1 MQFNEA
7 QIQAI
12 QHNTGPCMV
21 IAGPGSGKTT
31 VLTHRVRYLIE
42 RYGVNPSDILVI
54 TFTKA
59 AAEQMKLKFKGLSEG
74 RNSAVTFGTFH
85 AVFFTILKA
94 AYNYSAHC
102 IIKPQIQ
109 HEFVKDQM
117 CRLELEYDDEN
128 EAVAGVLSEISCVK
142 GEDVNIDE
150 YESRCIPPQS
160 FRIMYRAYDDM
171 LVRKHLIDFDDMI
184 VQCRELLMQR
194 EDYRRAWQNKYKY
207 ILIDEFQDIN
217 KAQFDVVRILADEY
231 RNLFVVGDD
240 DQSIYGFRGSAPQIM
255 LDFNK
260 YYSDAVRIDMCINYR
275 STGNIVF
282 ASRAVAEENE
292 HRYYKDITTYNSQGD
307 TVSVYEFNSLNDEK
321 AFLVSEIRRLI
332 DTGIA
337 ADDIAVLSRTNVIG
351 NMYMSRLESDGI
363 PCCDYSAVQDVY
375 EHWISKDIL
384 TYIRIALGSR
394 ERMDFLRII
403 NKPLR
408 YITRSYITQPADINA
423 LKRSCERNEQMSEQ
437 VEKLASDINMI
448 RNMSPFAAV
457 NYIRKGI
464 GYDEYIRNYI
474 YEYKADKEEL
484 YNVLDELAHRASRYM
499 SLSQWLDGITE
510 YLKQCDTQ
518 RRNNTVEGVH
528 MLTMHGSK
536 GLEYKIV
543 MVMDVCEGIIPY
555 NKAVLDEQIEEE
567 RRLFLC
573 CNDKGKRKVVSS
585 VPQAEVQQRYNP
597 FTLYRRASY
606 CSLSSS
612 SYRSSYSIASNSS
625 SNASDTSSYSSSDSI
640 FSSTGSLS
648 PSTLYL

>member
-1 MQFNEA
+1 MQFNKA

-12 QHNTGPCMV
+12 QHNKGPCMV

-31 VLTHRVRYLIE
+31 VLTHRVRYLID
-42 RYGVNPSDILVI
+42 RCGVKPSDILVI

-59 AAEQMKLKFKGLSEG
+59 AAEQMKFKFKGLSEG
-74 RNSAVTFGTFH
+74 RSSAVTFGTFH

-94 AYNYSAHC
+94 AYNYSARC
-102 IIKPQIQ
+102 IITPQVQ
-109 HEFVKDQM
+109 HEFVKDQIH
-117 CRLELEYDDEN
+117 RLELEYDDEK
-128 EAVAGVLSEISCVK
+128 EAVDGVLSEISRVK
-142 GEDVNIDE
+142 GEAVNIDE

-160 FRIMYRAYDDM
+160 FRIIYMAYDDM

-363 PCCDYSAVQDVY
+363 PCCDYSVVQDIY

-394 ERMDFLRII
+394 ERIDFLRII

-408 YITRSYITQPADINA
+408 YISRSYITQPADINA
-423 LKRSCERNEQMSEQ
+423 LKRGYEGNEQMSKQ
-437 VEKLASDINMI
+437 VEKLVSDISMI
-448 RNMSPFAAV
+448 RSMPPFAAV
-457 NYIRKGI
+457 NYIRKGV

-474 YEYKADKEEL
+474 YEHKADKEEL
-484 YNVLDELAHRASRYM
+484 YNVLDELAHRASQYM
-499 SLSQWLDGITE
+499 NLSQWLDGIAE
-510 YLKQCDTQ
+510 YIRQCDKDRQ
-518 RRNNTVEGVH
+518 NNTSDGVH
-528 MLTMHGSK
+528 MLTMHSSK

-543 MVMDVCEGIIPY
+543 LVMDVCEGIIPY
-555 NKAVLDEQIEEE
+555 NKSILDEQIEEE
-567 RRLFLC
+567 RRLFYVAMTRAKEKLYLLYP
-573 CNDKGKRKVVSS
+573 K
-585 VPQAEVQQRYNP
+585 QRYNKD
-597 FTLYRRASY
+597 TT
-606 CSLSSS
+606 
-612 SYRSSYSIASNSS
+612 RSRFIEELLTARYPLLRT
-625 SNASDTSSYSSSDSI
+625 DLHT
-640 FSSTGSLS
+640 
-648 PSTLYL
+648 P

>member
-1 MQFNEA
+1 MQFNKA

-12 QHNTGPCMV
+12 QHNKGPCMV

-31 VLTHRVRYLIE
+31 VLTHRVRYLID
-42 RYGVNPSDILVI
+42 RCGVKPSDILVI

-74 RNSAVTFGTFH
+74 RSSAVTFGTFH

-94 AYNYSAHC
+94 AYNYSARC
-102 IIKPQIQ
+102 IITPQVQ
-109 HEFVKDQM
+109 HEFVKDQIH
-117 CRLELEYDDEN
+117 RLELEYDDEK
-128 EAVAGVLSEISCVK
+128 EAVDGVLSEISRVK
-142 GEDVNIDE
+142 GEAVNIDE

-160 FRIMYRAYDDM
+160 FRIIYMAYDDM

-363 PCCDYSAVQDVY
+363 PCCDYSVVQDIY

-394 ERMDFLRII
+394 ERIDFLRII

-408 YITRSYITQPADINA
+408 YISRSYITQPADINA
-423 LKRSCERNEQMSEQ
+423 LKRGYEGNEQMSKQ
-437 VEKLASDINMI
+437 VEKLVSDISMI
-448 RNMSPFAAV
+448 RSMSPFAAV
-457 NYIRKGI
+457 NYIRKGV

-474 YEYKADKEEL
+474 YEHKADKEEL
-484 YNVLDELAHRASRYM
+484 YNVLDELAHRASQYM
-499 SLSQWLDGITE
+499 SLSQWLDGIAE
-510 YLKQCDTQ
+510 YIRQCDKDRQ
-518 RRNNTVEGVH
+518 NNTADGVH

-543 MVMDVCEGIIPY
+543 LVMDVCEGIIPY
-555 NKAVLDEQIEEE
+555 NKSILDEQIEEE
-567 RRLFLC
+567 RRLFYVAMTRAKEKLYLLYP
-573 CNDKGKRKVVSS
+573 K
-585 VPQAEVQQRYNP
+585 QRYNKD
-597 FTLYRRASY
+597 TT
-606 CSLSSS
+606 
-612 SYRSSYSIASNSS
+612 RSRFIEELLTARYPLLRT
-625 SNASDTSSYSSSDSI
+625 DLHT
-640 FSSTGSLS
+640 
-648 PSTLYL
+648 P

>member
-1 MQFNEA
+1 MQFNKA

-12 QHNTGPCMV
+12 QHNKGPCMV

-31 VLTHRVRYLIE
+31 VLTHRVRYLID
-42 RYGVNPSDILVI
+42 RCGVKPSDILVI

-59 AAEQMKLKFKGLSEG
+59 AAEQMKFKFKGLSEG
-74 RNSAVTFGTFH
+74 RSSAVTFGTFH

-94 AYNYSAHC
+94 AYNYSARC
-102 IIKPQIQ
+102 IITPQVQ
-109 HEFVKDQM
+109 HEFVKDQIH
-117 CRLELEYDDEN
+117 RLELEYDDEK
-128 EAVAGVLSEISCVK
+128 EAVDGVLSEISRVK
-142 GEDVNIDE
+142 GEAVNIDE

-160 FRIMYRAYDDM
+160 FRIIYMAYDDM

-240 DQSIYGFRGSAPQIM
+240 DQSMYGFRGSAPQIM

-363 PCCDYSAVQDVY
+363 PCCDYSVVQDIY

-394 ERMDFLRII
+394 ERIDFLRII

-408 YITRSYITQPADINA
+408 YISRSYITQPADINA
-423 LKRSCERNEQMSEQ
+423 LKRGYEGNEQMSKQ
-437 VEKLASDINMI
+437 VEKLVSDISMI
-448 RNMSPFAAV
+448 RSMSPFAAV
-457 NYIRKGI
+457 NYIRKGV

-474 YEYKADKEEL
+474 YEHKADKEEL
-484 YNVLDELAHRASRYM
+484 YNVLDELAHRASQYM
-499 SLSQWLDGITE
+499 SLSQWLDGIAE
-510 YLKQCDTQ
+510 YIRQCDKDRQ
-518 RRNNTVEGVH
+518 NNTADGVH

-543 MVMDVCEGIIPY
+543 LVMDVCEGIIPY
-555 NKAVLDEQIEEE
+555 NKSILDEQIEEE
-567 RRLFLC
+567 RRLFYVAMTRAKEKLYLLYP
-573 CNDKGKRKVVSS
+573 K
-585 VPQAEVQQRYNP
+585 QRYNKD
-597 FTLYRRASY
+597 TT
-606 CSLSSS
+606 
-612 SYRSSYSIASNSS
+612 RSRFIEELLTARYPLLRT
-625 SNASDTSSYSSSDSI
+625 DLHT
-640 FSSTGSLS
+640 
-648 PSTLYL
+648 P

>member
-117 CRLELEYDDEN
+117 CRLELEYDDEK

-142 GEDVNIDE
+142 GGAFNIDE

-171 LVRKHLIDFDDMI
+171 I

-194 EDYRRAWQNKYKY
+194 EDYKRAWQNKYKY

-217 KAQFDVVRILADEY
+217 KAQFDVVRILADRY

-275 STGNIVF
+275 STGNIVL

-292 HRYYKDITTYNSQGD
+292 HRYYKDITTYNTQGD
-307 TVSVYEFNSLNDEK
+307 TVSVYEFNSLNDEN
-321 AFLVSEIRRLI
+321 ASEIRRLI
-332 DTGIA
+332 DSGIA

-363 PCCDYSAVQDVY
+363 PCCDYSAVQDAY

-394 ERMDFLRII
+394 ERIDFLRII

-423 LKRSCERNEQMSEQ
+423 LKRCCEGNEQMSKQ
-437 VEKLASDINMI
+437 VEKLVSDINII

-464 GYDEYIRNYI
+464 GYDEYIRDYM
-474 YEYKADKEEL
+474 YEHKADKEEL
-484 YNVLDELAHRASRYM
+484 YNVLDELTHRASRYM
-499 SLSQWLDGITE
+499 SLSQWLDGIAE
-510 YLKQCDTQ
+510 YLKQCNTQ
-518 RRNNTVEGVH
+518 RRNSTMEGVH

-567 RRLFLC
+567 RRLFYVAMTRAKEKLYLLYP
-573 CNDKGKRKVVSS
+573 K
-585 VPQAEVQQRYNP
+585 QRYNKD
-597 FTLYRRASY
+597 TT
-606 CSLSSS
+606 
-612 SYRSSYSIASNSS
+612 RSRFIEELLTARYPLLRT
-625 SNASDTSSYSSSDSI
+625 DLHT
-640 FSSTGSLS
+640 
-648 PSTLYL
+648 P

>member
-12 QHNTGPCMV
+12 QHNKGPCMV

-31 VLTHRVRYLIE
+31 VLTHRVRYLID
-42 RYGVNPSDILVI
+42 RCGVKPSDILVI

-59 AAEQMKLKFKGLSEG
+59 AAEQMKFKFKGLSEG
-74 RNSAVTFGTFH
+74 RSSAVTFGTFH

-94 AYNYSAHC
+94 AYNYSARC
-102 IIKPQIQ
+102 IITPHVQ
-109 HEFVKDQM
+109 HEFVKDQIH
-117 CRLELEYDDEN
+117 RLELEYDDEK
-128 EAVAGVLSEISCVK
+128 EAVDGVLSEISCVK
-142 GEDVNIDE
+142 GEAVNIDE

-255 LDFNK
+255 LDFNQ

-337 ADDIAVLSRTNVIG
+337 AADIAVLSRTNVIG

-363 PCCDYSAVQDVY
+363 PCCDYSVVQDIY

-394 ERMDFLRII
+394 ERIDFLRII

-408 YITRSYITQPADINA
+408 YISRSYITQPADINA
-423 LKRSCERNEQMSEQ
+423 LKRGYEGNEQMNKQ
-437 VEKLASDINMI
+437 VEKLVSDISMI
-448 RNMSPFAAV
+448 RSMSPFAAV
-457 NYIRKGI
+457 NYIRKGV

-474 YEYKADKEEL
+474 YEHKSDKEEL

-499 SLSQWLDGITE
+499 SLSQWLDGIVE

-567 RRLFLC
+567 RRLFYVAMTRAKEKLYLLYP
-573 CNDKGKRKVVSS
+573 K
-585 VPQAEVQQRYNP
+585 QRYNKD
-597 FTLYRRASY
+597 TT
-606 CSLSSS
+606 
-612 SYRSSYSIASNSS
+612 RSRFIEEVLTAHYPLLRTDLHI
-625 SNASDTSSYSSSDSI
+625 
-640 FSSTGSLS
+640 
-648 PSTLYL
+648 P

>member
-12 QHNTGPCMV
+12 QHNKGPCMV

-31 VLTHRVRYLIE
+31 VLTHRVRYLID
-42 RYGVNPSDILVI
+42 RCGVNPSDILVI

-94 AYNYSAHC
+94 AYNYSARC
-102 IIKPQIQ
+102 IIKPQVQ

-117 CRLELEYDDEN
+117 CRLELEYDDEK
-128 EAVAGVLSEISCVK
+128 EAVADVLSEISRVK
-142 GEDVNIDE
+142 GEAVNIDE
-150 YESRCIPPQS
+150 YESMSVPQQS
-160 FRIMYRAYDDM
+160 FRKIYMAYDDM

-184 VQCRELLMQR
+184 GLCRDLLMQR
-194 EDYRRAWQNKYKY
+194 KDYRRAWQNKYKY
-207 ILIDEFQDIN
+207 ILVDEFQDIN
-217 KAQFDVVRILADEY
+217 KAQFDVVRILADGY

-275 STGNIVF
+275 STGNIVL

-292 HRYYKDITTYNSQGD
+292 QRYYKDITTYNSQGD
-307 TVSVYEFNSLNDEK
+307 SVSIYEFNSLNDEK
-321 AFLVSEIRRLI
+321 AFVTSEIRRLI
-332 DTGIA
+332 DSGIA

-403 NKPLR
+403 NKPIR

-474 YEYKADKEEL
+474 YEHKAYKEEL

-567 RRLFLC
+567 RRLFYVAMTRAKEKLYLLYP
-573 CNDKGKRKVVSS
+573 K
-585 VPQAEVQQRYNP
+585 QRYNKD
-597 FTLYRRASY
+597 TT
-606 CSLSSS
+606 
-612 SYRSSYSIASNSS
+612 RSRFLEEILTARYPLLRT
-625 SNASDTSSYSSSDSI
+625 DLHT
-640 FSSTGSLS
+640 
-648 PSTLYL
+648 P

>member
-1 MQFNEA
+1 MQFNKA

-12 QHNTGPCMV
+12 QHNKGPCMV

-31 VLTHRVRYLIE
+31 VLTHRVRYLID
-42 RYGVNPSDILVI
+42 RCGVKPSDILVI

-59 AAEQMKLKFKGLSEG
+59 AAEQMKFKFKGLSEG
-74 RNSAVTFGTFH
+74 RSSAVTFGTFH

-94 AYNYSAHC
+94 AYNYSARC
-102 IIKPQIQ
+102 IITPQVQ
-109 HEFVKDQM
+109 HEFVKDQIH
-117 CRLELEYDDEN
+117 RLELEYDDEK
-128 EAVAGVLSEISCVK
+128 EAVDGVLSEISRVK
-142 GEDVNIDE
+142 GEAVNIDE

-160 FRIMYRAYDDM
+160 FRIIYMAYDDM

-275 STGNIVF
+275 ATGNIVF

-363 PCCDYSAVQDVY
+363 PCCDYSVVQDIY

-394 ERMDFLRII
+394 ERIDFLRII

-408 YITRSYITQPADINA
+408 YISRSYITQPADINA
-423 LKRSCERNEQMSEQ
+423 LKRGYEGNEQMSKQ
-437 VEKLASDINMI
+437 VEKLVSDISMI
-448 RNMSPFAAV
+448 RSMSPFAAV
-457 NYIRKGI
+457 NYIRKGV

-474 YEYKADKEEL
+474 YEHKADKEEL
-484 YNVLDELAHRASRYM
+484 YNVLDELAHRASQYM
-499 SLSQWLDGITE
+499 SLSQWLDGIAE
-510 YLKQCDTQ
+510 YIRQCDKDRQ
-518 RRNNTVEGVH
+518 NNTADGVH

-543 MVMDVCEGIIPY
+543 LVMDVCEGIIPY

-567 RRLFLC
+567 RRLFYVAMTRAKEKLYLLYP
-573 CNDKGKRKVVSS
+573 K
-585 VPQAEVQQRYNP
+585 QRYNKD
-597 FTLYRRASY
+597 TT
-606 CSLSSS
+606 
-612 SYRSSYSIASNSS
+612 RSRFIEEILTARYPLLRI
-625 SNASDTSSYSSSDSI
+625 DLHT
-640 FSSTGSLS
+640 
-648 PSTLYL
+648 P

>member
-1 MQFNEA
+1 MQFNKA

-12 QHNTGPCMV
+12 QHNKGPCMV

-31 VLTHRVRYLIE
+31 VLTHRVRYLID
-42 RYGVNPSDILVI
+42 RCGVKPSDILVI

-59 AAEQMKLKFKGLSEG
+59 AAEQMKFKFKGLSEG
-74 RNSAVTFGTFH
+74 RSSAVTFGTFH

-94 AYNYSAHC
+94 AYNYSARC
-102 IIKPQIQ
+102 IITPQVQ

-117 CRLELEYDDEN
+117 CRLELEYDDEK
-128 EAVAGVLSEISCVK
+128 EAVDGVLSEISRVK
-142 GEDVNIDE
+142 GEAVNIDE

-160 FRIMYRAYDDM
+160 FRIIYMAYDDM

-363 PCCDYSAVQDVY
+363 PCCDYSVVQDIY

-394 ERMDFLRII
+394 ERIDFLRII

-408 YITRSYITQPADINA
+408 YISRSYITQPADINA
-423 LKRSCERNEQMSEQ
+423 LKRGYEGNEQMSKQ
-437 VEKLASDINMI
+437 VEKLVSDISMI
-448 RNMSPFAAV
+448 RSMSPFAAV
-457 NYIRKGI
+457 NYIRKGV

-474 YEYKADKEEL
+474 YEHKADKEEL
-484 YNVLDELAHRASRYM
+484 YNVLDELAHRASQYM
-499 SLSQWLDGITE
+499 SLSQWLDGIVE
-510 YLKQCDTQ
+510 YIRQCDKDRQ
-518 RRNNTVEGVH
+518 NNTADGVH

-543 MVMDVCEGIIPY
+543 LVMDACEGIIPY
-555 NKAVLDEQIEEE
+555 NKSILDEQIEEE
-567 RRLFLC
+567 RRLFYVAMTRAKEKLYLLYP
-573 CNDKGKRKVVSS
+573 K
-585 VPQAEVQQRYNP
+585 QRYNKD
-597 FTLYRRASY
+597 TT
-606 CSLSSS
+606 
-612 SYRSSYSIASNSS
+612 RSRFIEELLTARYPLLRT
-625 SNASDTSSYSSSDSI
+625 DLHT
-640 FSSTGSLS
+640 
-648 PSTLYL
+648 P

>member
-1 MQFNEA
+1 MQFNKA

-12 QHNTGPCMV
+12 QHNKGPCMV

-31 VLTHRVRYLIE
+31 VLTHRVRYLID
-42 RYGVNPSDILVI
+42 RCGVKPSDILVI

-59 AAEQMKLKFKGLSEG
+59 AAEQMKFKFKGLSEG
-74 RNSAVTFGTFH
+74 RSSAVTFGTFH

-94 AYNYSAHC
+94 AYNYSARC
-102 IIKPQIQ
+102 IITPQVQ
-109 HEFVKDQM
+109 HEFVKDQIH
-117 CRLELEYDDEN
+117 RLELEYDDEK
-128 EAVAGVLSEISCVK
+128 EAVDGVLSEISRVK
-142 GEDVNIDE
+142 GEAVNIDE

-160 FRIMYRAYDDM
+160 FRIIYMAYDDM

-363 PCCDYSAVQDVY
+363 PCCDYSVVQDIY

-394 ERMDFLRII
+394 ERIDFLRII

-408 YITRSYITQPADINA
+408 YISRSYITQPADINA
-423 LKRSCERNEQMSEQ
+423 LKRGYEGNEQMSKQ
-437 VEKLASDINMI
+437 VEKLVSDISMI
-448 RNMSPFAAV
+448 RSMSPFAAV
-457 NYIRKGI
+457 NYIRKGV

-474 YEYKADKEEL
+474 YEHKADKEEL
-484 YNVLDELAHRASRYM
+484 YKVLDELAHRASQYM
-499 SLSQWLDGITE
+499 SLSQWLDGIAE
-510 YLKQCDTQ
+510 YIRQCDKDRQ
-518 RRNNTVEGVH
+518 NNTADGVH

-543 MVMDVCEGIIPY
+543 LVMDVCEGIIPY

-567 RRLFLC
+567 RRLFYVAMTRAKEKLYLLYP
-573 CNDKGKRKVVSS
+573 K
-585 VPQAEVQQRYNP
+585 QRYNKD
-597 FTLYRRASY
+597 TT
-606 CSLSSS
+606 
-612 SYRSSYSIASNSS
+612 RSRFIEEILTARYPLLRI
-625 SNASDTSSYSSSDSI
+625 DLHT
-640 FSSTGSLS
+640 
-648 PSTLYL
+648 P

>member
-1 MQFNEA
+1 MQFNKA

-12 QHNTGPCMV
+12 QHNKGPCMV

-31 VLTHRVRYLIE
+31 VLTHRVRYLID
-42 RYGVNPSDILVI
+42 RCGVKPSDILVI

-59 AAEQMKLKFKGLSEG
+59 AAEQMKFKFKGLSEG
-74 RNSAVTFGTFH
+74 RSSAVTFGTFH

-94 AYNYSAHC
+94 AYNYSARC
-102 IIKPQIQ
+102 IITPQVQ
-109 HEFVKDQM
+109 HEFVKDQIH
-117 CRLELEYDDEN
+117 RLELEYDDEK
-128 EAVAGVLSEISCVK
+128 EAVDGVLSEISRVK
-142 GEDVNIDE
+142 GEAVNIDE

-160 FRIMYRAYDDM
+160 FRIIYMAYDDM

-231 RNLFVVGDD
+231 RILFVVGDD

-363 PCCDYSAVQDVY
+363 PCCDYSVVQDIY

-394 ERMDFLRII
+394 ERIDFLRII

-408 YITRSYITQPADINA
+408 YISRSYITQPADINA
-423 LKRSCERNEQMSEQ
+423 LKRGYEGNEQMSKQ
-437 VEKLASDINMI
+437 VEKLVSDISMI
-448 RNMSPFAAV
+448 RSMSPFAAV
-457 NYIRKGI
+457 NYIRKGV

-474 YEYKADKEEL
+474 YEHKADKEEL
-484 YNVLDELAHRASRYM
+484 YNVLDELAHRASQYM
-499 SLSQWLDGITE
+499 SLSQWLDGIVE
-510 YLKQCDTQ
+510 YIRQCDKDRQ
-518 RRNNTVEGVH
+518 NNTADGVH

-543 MVMDVCEGIIPY
+543 LVMDACEGIIPY
-555 NKAVLDEQIEEE
+555 NKSILDEQIEEE
-567 RRLFLC
+567 RRLFYVAMTRAKEKLYLLYP
-573 CNDKGKRKVVSS
+573 K
-585 VPQAEVQQRYNP
+585 QRYNKD
-597 FTLYRRASY
+597 TT
-606 CSLSSS
+606 
-612 SYRSSYSIASNSS
+612 RSRFIEELLTARYPLLRT
-625 SNASDTSSYSSSDSI
+625 DLHT
-640 FSSTGSLS
+640 
-648 PSTLYL
+648 P

>member
-1 MQFNEA
+1 LQFNKA

-12 QHNTGPCMV
+12 QHNKGPCMV

-31 VLTHRVRYLIE
+31 VLTHRVRYLID
-42 RYGVNPSDILVI
+42 RCGVKPSDILVI

-59 AAEQMKLKFKGLSEG
+59 AAEQMKFKFKGLSEG
-74 RNSAVTFGTFH
+74 RSSAVTFGTFH

-94 AYNYSAHC
+94 AYNYSARC
-102 IIKPQIQ
+102 IITPQVQ
-109 HEFVKDQM
+109 HEFVKDQIH
-117 CRLELEYDDEN
+117 RLELEYDDEK
-128 EAVAGVLSEISCVK
+128 EAVDGVLSEISRVK
-142 GEDVNIDE
+142 GEAVNIDE

-160 FRIMYRAYDDM
+160 FRIIYMAYDDM

-363 PCCDYSAVQDVY
+363 PCCDYSVVQDIY

-394 ERMDFLRII
+394 ERIDFLRII

-408 YITRSYITQPADINA
+408 YISRSYITQPADINA
-423 LKRSCERNEQMSEQ
+423 LKRGYEGNEQMSKQ
-437 VEKLASDINMI
+437 VEKLVSDISLI
-448 RNMSPFAAV
+448 RSMSPFAAV
-457 NYIRKGI
+457 NYIRKGV

-474 YEYKADKEEL
+474 YEHKADKEEL
-484 YNVLDELAHRASRYM
+484 YNVLDELAHRASQYM
-499 SLSQWLDGITE
+499 SLSQWLDGIVE
-510 YLKQCDTQ
+510 YIRQCDKDRQ
-518 RRNNTVEGVH
+518 NNTADGVH

-543 MVMDVCEGIIPY
+543 LVMDACEGIIPY
-555 NKAVLDEQIEEE
+555 NKSILDEQIEEE
-567 RRLFLC
+567 RRLFYVAMTRAKEKLYLLYP
-573 CNDKGKRKVVSS
+573 K
-585 VPQAEVQQRYNP
+585 QRYNKD
-597 FTLYRRASY
+597 TT
-606 CSLSSS
+606 
-612 SYRSSYSIASNSS
+612 RSRFIEELLTARYPLLRT
-625 SNASDTSSYSSSDSI
+625 DLHT
-640 FSSTGSLS
+640 
-648 PSTLYL
+648 P

>member
-1 MQFNEA
+1 MQFNKA

-12 QHNTGPCMV
+12 QHNKGPCMV

-31 VLTHRVRYLIE
+31 VLTHRVRYLID
-42 RYGVNPSDILVI
+42 RCGVKPSDILVI

-59 AAEQMKLKFKGLSEG
+59 AAEQMKFKFKWLSEG
-74 RNSAVTFGTFH
+74 RSSAVTFGTFH

-94 AYNYSAHC
+94 AYNYSARC
-102 IIKPQIQ
+102 IITPQVQ
-109 HEFVKDQM
+109 HEFVKDQIH
-117 CRLELEYDDEN
+117 RLELEYDDEK
-128 EAVAGVLSEISCVK
+128 EAVDGVLSEISRVK
-142 GEDVNIDE
+142 GEAVNIDE

-160 FRIMYRAYDDM
+160 FRIIYMAYDDM

-363 PCCDYSAVQDVY
+363 PCCDYSVVQDIY

-394 ERMDFLRII
+394 ERIDFLRII

-408 YITRSYITQPADINA
+408 YISRSYITQPADINA
-423 LKRSCERNEQMSEQ
+423 LKRGYEGNEQMSKQ
-437 VEKLASDINMI
+437 VEKLVSDISMI
-448 RNMSPFAAV
+448 RSMSPFAAV
-457 NYIRKGI
+457 NYIRKGV

-474 YEYKADKEEL
+474 YEHKADKEEL
-484 YNVLDELAHRASRYM
+484 YNVLDELAHRASQYM
-499 SLSQWLDGITE
+499 SLSQWLDGIVE
-510 YLKQCDTQ
+510 YIRQCDKDRQ
-518 RRNNTVEGVH
+518 NNTADGVH

-543 MVMDVCEGIIPY
+543 LVMDACEGIIPY
-555 NKAVLDEQIEEE
+555 NKSILDEQIEEE
-567 RRLFLC
+567 RRLFYVAMTRAKEKLYLLYP
-573 CNDKGKRKVVSS
+573 K
-585 VPQAEVQQRYNP
+585 QRYNKD
-597 FTLYRRASY
+597 TT
-606 CSLSSS
+606 
-612 SYRSSYSIASNSS
+612 RSRFIEELLTARYPLLRT
-625 SNASDTSSYSSSDSI
+625 DLHT
-640 FSSTGSLS
+640 
-648 PSTLYL
+648 P

>member
-94 AYNYSAHC
+94 AYNYSVHC

-117 CRLELEYDDEN
+117 CRLELEYDDEK

-142 GEDVNIDE
+142 GEAVNIDE

-363 PCCDYSAVQDVY
+363 PCCDYSAVQDIY

-394 ERMDFLRII
+394 ERIDFLRII

-408 YITRSYITQPADINA
+408 YISRSYITQPADINA
-423 LKRSCERNEQMSEQ
+423 LKRGYEGNEQMSKQ
-437 VEKLASDINMI
+437 VEKLVSDISMI
-448 RNMSPFAAV
+448 RSMSPFAAV
-457 NYIRKGI
+457 NYIRKGV

-474 YEYKADKEEL
+474 YEHKADKEEL
-484 YNVLDELAHRASRYM
+484 YNVLDELAHRASQYM
-499 SLSQWLDGITE
+499 SLSQWLDGIAE
-510 YLKQCDTQ
+510 YIRQCDKDRQ
-518 RRNNTVEGVH
+518 NNTADGVH

-543 MVMDVCEGIIPY
+543 LVMDVCEGIIPY

-567 RRLFLC
+567 RRLFYVAMTRAKEKLYLLYP
-573 CNDKGKRKVVSS
+573 K
-585 VPQAEVQQRYNP
+585 QRYNKD
-597 FTLYRRASY
+597 TT
-606 CSLSSS
+606 
-612 SYRSSYSIASNSS
+612 RSRFIEELLTARYPLLRT
-625 SNASDTSSYSSSDSI
+625 DLHT
-640 FSSTGSLS
+640 
-648 PSTLYL
+648 P

>member
-1 MQFNEA
+1 MQFNKA

-12 QHNTGPCMV
+12 QHNKGPCMV

-31 VLTHRVRYLIE
+31 VLTHRVRYLID
-42 RYGVNPSDILVI
+42 RCGVKPSDILVI

-59 AAEQMKLKFKGLSEG
+59 AAEQMKFKFKGLSEG
-74 RNSAVTFGTFH
+74 RSSAVTFGTFH

-94 AYNYSAHC
+94 AYNYSARC
-102 IIKPQIQ
+102 IITPQVQ
-109 HEFVKDQM
+109 HEFVKDQIH
-117 CRLELEYDDEN
+117 RLELEYDDEK
-128 EAVAGVLSEISCVK
+128 EAVDGVLSEISRVK
-142 GEDVNIDE
+142 GEAVNIDE

-160 FRIMYRAYDDM
+160 FRIIYMAYDDM

-363 PCCDYSAVQDVY
+363 PCCDYSVVQDIY

-384 TYIRIALGSR
+384 TYIRIALGIR
-394 ERMDFLRII
+394 ERIDFLRII

-408 YITRSYITQPADINA
+408 YISRSYITQPADINA
-423 LKRSCERNEQMSEQ
+423 LKRGYEGNEQMSKQ
-437 VEKLASDINMI
+437 VEKLVSDISMI
-448 RNMSPFAAV
+448 RSMSPFAAV
-457 NYIRKGI
+457 NYIRKGV

-474 YEYKADKEEL
+474 YEHKADKEEL
-484 YNVLDELAHRASRYM
+484 YNVLDELAHRASQYM
-499 SLSQWLDGITE
+499 SLSQWLDGIAE
-510 YLKQCDTQ
+510 YIRQCDKDRQ
-518 RRNNTVEGVH
+518 NNTADGVH

-543 MVMDVCEGIIPY
+543 LVMDVCEGIIPY

-567 RRLFLC
+567 RRLFYVAMTRAKEKLYLLYP
-573 CNDKGKRKVVSS
+573 K
-585 VPQAEVQQRYNP
+585 QRYNKD
-597 FTLYRRASY
+597 TT
-606 CSLSSS
+606 
-612 SYRSSYSIASNSS
+612 RSRFIEEILTARYPLLRI
-625 SNASDTSSYSSSDSI
+625 DLHT
-640 FSSTGSLS
+640 
-648 PSTLYL
+648 P

>member
-1 MQFNEA
+1 MQFNKA

-12 QHNTGPCMV
+12 QHNKGPCMV

-31 VLTHRVRYLIE
+31 VLTHRVRYLID
-42 RYGVNPSDILVI
+42 RCGVKPSDILVI

-59 AAEQMKLKFKGLSEG
+59 AAEQMKFKFKGLSEG
-74 RNSAVTFGTFH
+74 RSSAVTFGTFH

-94 AYNYSAHC
+94 AYNYSARC
-102 IIKPQIQ
+102 IITPQVQ
-109 HEFVKDQM
+109 HEFVKDQIH
-117 CRLELEYDDEN
+117 RLELEYDDEK
-128 EAVAGVLSEISCVK
+128 EAVDGVLSEISRVK
-142 GEDVNIDE
+142 GEAVNIDE

-160 FRIMYRAYDDM
+160 FRIIYMAYDDM

-363 PCCDYSAVQDVY
+363 PCCDYSVVQDIY

-394 ERMDFLRII
+394 ERIDFLRII

-408 YITRSYITQPADINA
+408 YISRSYITQPADINA
-423 LKRSCERNEQMSEQ
+423 LKRGYEGNEQLSKQ
-437 VEKLASDINMI
+437 VEKLVSDISMI
-448 RNMSPFAAV
+448 RSMSPFAAV
-457 NYIRKGI
+457 NYIRKGV

-474 YEYKADKEEL
+474 YEHKADKEEL
-484 YNVLDELAHRASRYM
+484 YNVLDELAHRASQYM
-499 SLSQWLDGITE
+499 SLSQWLDGIAE
-510 YLKQCDTQ
+510 YIRQCDKDRQ
-518 RRNNTVEGVH
+518 NNTADGVH

-543 MVMDVCEGIIPY
+543 LVMDVCEGIIPY
-555 NKAVLDEQIEEE
+555 NKSILDEQIEEE
-567 RRLFLC
+567 RRLFYVAMTRAKEKLYLLYP
-573 CNDKGKRKVVSS
+573 K
-585 VPQAEVQQRYNP
+585 QRYNKD
-597 FTLYRRASY
+597 TT
-606 CSLSSS
+606 
-612 SYRSSYSIASNSS
+612 RSRFIEELLTARYPLLRT
-625 SNASDTSSYSSSDSI
+625 DLHT
-640 FSSTGSLS
+640 
-648 PSTLYL
+648 P

>member
-1 MQFNEA
+1 MQFNKA

-12 QHNTGPCMV
+12 QHNKGPCIV

-31 VLTHRVRYLIE
+31 VLTHRVRYLID
-42 RYGVNPSDILVI
+42 RCGVKPSDILVI

-59 AAEQMKLKFKGLSEG
+59 AAEQMKFKFKGLSEG
-74 RNSAVTFGTFH
+74 RSSAVTFGTFH

-94 AYNYSAHC
+94 AYNYSARC
-102 IIKPQIQ
+102 IITPQVQ
-109 HEFVKDQM
+109 HEFVKDQIH
-117 CRLELEYDDEN
+117 RLELEYDDEK
-128 EAVAGVLSEISCVK
+128 EAVDGVLSEISRVK
-142 GEDVNIDE
+142 GEAVNIDE

-160 FRIMYRAYDDM
+160 FRIIYMAYDDM

-363 PCCDYSAVQDVY
+363 PCCDYSVVQDIY

-394 ERMDFLRII
+394 ERIDFLRII

-408 YITRSYITQPADINA
+408 YISRSYITQPADINA
-423 LKRSCERNEQMSEQ
+423 LKRGYEGNEQMSKQ
-437 VEKLASDINMI
+437 VEKLVSDISMI
-448 RNMSPFAAV
+448 RSMSPFAAV
-457 NYIRKGI
+457 NYIRKGV

-474 YEYKADKEEL
+474 YEHKADKEEL
-484 YNVLDELAHRASRYM
+484 YNVLDELAHRASQYM
-499 SLSQWLDGITE
+499 SLSQWLDGIVE
-510 YLKQCDTQ
+510 YIRQCDKDRQ
-518 RRNNTVEGVH
+518 NNTADGVH

-543 MVMDVCEGIIPY
+543 LVMDACEGIIPY
-555 NKAVLDEQIEEE
+555 NKSILDEQIEEE
-567 RRLFLC
+567 RRLFYVAMTRAKEKLYLLYP
-573 CNDKGKRKVVSS
+573 K
-585 VPQAEVQQRYNP
+585 QRYNKD
-597 FTLYRRASY
+597 TT
-606 CSLSSS
+606 
-612 SYRSSYSIASNSS
+612 RSRFIEELLTARYPLLRT
-625 SNASDTSSYSSSDSI
+625 DLHT
-640 FSSTGSLS
+640 
-648 PSTLYL
+648 P

>member
-1 MQFNEA
+1 MQFNKA

-12 QHNTGPCMV
+12 QHNKGPCMV

-31 VLTHRVRYLIE
+31 VLTHRVRYLID
-42 RYGVNPSDILVI
+42 RCGVKPSDILVI

-59 AAEQMKLKFKGLSEG
+59 AAEQMKFKFKGLSEG
-74 RNSAVTFGTFH
+74 RSSAVTFGTFH

-94 AYNYSAHC
+94 AYNYSARC
-102 IIKPQIQ
+102 IITPQVQ
-109 HEFVKDQM
+109 HEFVKDQIH
-117 CRLELEYDDEN
+117 RLELEYDDEK
-128 EAVAGVLSEISCVK
+128 EAVDGVLSEISRVK
-142 GEDVNIDE
+142 GEAVNIDE

-160 FRIMYRAYDDM
+160 FRIIYMAYDDM

-351 NMYMSRLESDGI
+351 NMYMSRLESNGI
-363 PCCDYSAVQDVY
+363 PCCDYSVVQDIY

-384 TYIRIALGSR
+384 TYIRIALGNR
-394 ERMDFLRII
+394 ERIDFLRII

-408 YITRSYITQPADINA
+408 YISRSYITQPADINA
-423 LKRSCERNEQMSEQ
+423 LKRGYEGNEQMSKQ
-437 VEKLASDINMI
+437 VEKLVSDISMI
-448 RNMSPFAAV
+448 RSMSPFAAV
-457 NYIRKGI
+457 NYIRKGV

-474 YEYKADKEEL
+474 YEHKADKEEL
-484 YNVLDELAHRASRYM
+484 YNVLDELAHRASQYM
-499 SLSQWLDGITE
+499 SLSQWLDGIAE
-510 YLKQCDTQ
+510 YIRQCDKDRQ
-518 RRNNTVEGVH
+518 NNTADGVH

-543 MVMDVCEGIIPY
+543 LVMDVCEGIIPY
-555 NKAVLDEQIEEE
+555 NKSILDEQIEEE
-567 RRLFLC
+567 RRLFYVAMTRAKEKLYLLYP
-573 CNDKGKRKVVSS
+573 K
-585 VPQAEVQQRYNP
+585 QRYNKD
-597 FTLYRRASY
+597 TT
-606 CSLSSS
+606 
-612 SYRSSYSIASNSS
+612 RSRFIEELLTARYPLLRT
-625 SNASDTSSYSSSDSI
+625 DLHT
-640 FSSTGSLS
+640 
-648 PSTLYL
+648 P

>member
-1 MQFNEA
+1 
-7 QIQAI
+7 
-12 QHNTGPCMV
+12 MV

-31 VLTHRVRYLIE
+31 VLTHRVRYLID
-42 RYGVNPSDILVI
+42 RCGVKPSDILVI

-59 AAEQMKLKFKGLSEG
+59 AAEQMKFKFKGLSEG
-74 RNSAVTFGTFH
+74 RSSAVTFGTFH

-94 AYNYSAHC
+94 AYNYSARC
-102 IIKPQIQ
+102 IITPQVQ
-109 HEFVKDQM
+109 HEFVKDQIH
-117 CRLELEYDDEN
+117 RLELEYDDEK
-128 EAVAGVLSEISCVK
+128 EAVDGVLSEISRVK
-142 GEDVNIDE
+142 GEAVNIDE

-160 FRIMYRAYDDM
+160 FRIIYMAYDDM

-363 PCCDYSAVQDVY
+363 PCCDYSVVQDIY

-394 ERMDFLRII
+394 ERIDFLRII

-408 YITRSYITQPADINA
+408 YISRSYITQPADINA
-423 LKRSCERNEQMSEQ
+423 LKRGYEGNEQMSKQ
-437 VEKLASDINMI
+437 VEKLVSDISMI
-448 RNMSPFAAV
+448 RSMSPFAAV
-457 NYIRKGI
+457 NYIRKGV

-474 YEYKADKEEL
+474 YEHKADKEEL
-484 YNVLDELAHRASRYM
+484 YNVLDELAHRASQYM
-499 SLSQWLDGITE
+499 SLSQWLDGIVE
-510 YLKQCDTQ
+510 YIRQCDKDRQ
-518 RRNNTVEGVH
+518 NNTADGVH

-543 MVMDVCEGIIPY
+543 LVMDVCEGIIPY
-555 NKAVLDEQIEEE
+555 NKSILDEQIEEE
-567 RRLFLC
+567 RRLFYVAMTRAKEKLYLLYP
-573 CNDKGKRKVVSS
+573 K
-585 VPQAEVQQRYNP
+585 QRYNKD
-597 FTLYRRASY
+597 TT
-606 CSLSSS
+606 
-612 SYRSSYSIASNSS
+612 RSRFIEELLTARYPLLRT
-625 SNASDTSSYSSSDSI
+625 DLHT
-640 FSSTGSLS
+640 
-648 PSTLYL
+648 P

>member
-1 MQFNEA
+1 MQFNKA

-12 QHNTGPCMV
+12 QHNKGPCMV

-31 VLTHRVRYLIE
+31 VLTHRVRYLID
-42 RYGVNPSDILVI
+42 RCGVKPSDILVI

-59 AAEQMKLKFKGLSEG
+59 AAEQMKFKFKGLSEG
-74 RNSAVTFGTFH
+74 RSSAVTFGTFH

-94 AYNYSAHC
+94 AYNYSARC
-102 IIKPQIQ
+102 IITPQVQ
-109 HEFVKDQM
+109 HEFVKDQIH
-117 CRLELEYDDEN
+117 RLELEYDDEK
-128 EAVAGVLSEISCVK
+128 EAVDGVLSEISRVK
-142 GEDVNIDE
+142 GEAVNIDE

-160 FRIMYRAYDDM
+160 FRIIYMAYDDM

-363 PCCDYSAVQDVY
+363 PCCDYSVVQDIY

-394 ERMDFLRII
+394 ERIDFLRII

-408 YITRSYITQPADINA
+408 YISCSYITQPADINA
-423 LKRSCERNEQMSEQ
+423 LKRGYEGNEQMSKQ
-437 VEKLASDINMI
+437 VEKLVSDISMI
-448 RNMSPFAAV
+448 RSMSPFAAV
-457 NYIRKGI
+457 NYIRKGV

-474 YEYKADKEEL
+474 YEHKADKEEL
-484 YNVLDELAHRASRYM
+484 YNVLDELAHRASQYM
-499 SLSQWLDGITE
+499 SLSQWLDGIAE
-510 YLKQCDTQ
+510 YIRQCDKDRQ
-518 RRNNTVEGVH
+518 NNTADGVH

-543 MVMDVCEGIIPY
+543 LVMDVCEGIIPY

-567 RRLFLC
+567 RRLFYVAMTRAKEKLYLLYP
-573 CNDKGKRKVVSS
+573 K
-585 VPQAEVQQRYNP
+585 QRYNKD
-597 FTLYRRASY
+597 TT
-606 CSLSSS
+606 
-612 SYRSSYSIASNSS
+612 RSRFIEEILTARYPLLRI
-625 SNASDTSSYSSSDSI
+625 DLHT
-640 FSSTGSLS
+640 
-648 PSTLYL
+648 P

>member
-1 MQFNEA
+1 LQFNKA

-12 QHNTGPCMV
+12 QHNKGPCMV

-31 VLTHRVRYLIE
+31 VLTHRVRYLID
-42 RYGVNPSDILVI
+42 RCGVKPSDILVI

-59 AAEQMKLKFKGLSEG
+59 AAEQMKFKFKGLSEG
-74 RNSAVTFGTFH
+74 RSSAVTFGTFH

-94 AYNYSAHC
+94 AYNYSARC
-102 IIKPQIQ
+102 IITPQVQ
-109 HEFVKDQM
+109 HEFVKDQIH
-117 CRLELEYDDEN
+117 RLELEYDDEK
-128 EAVAGVLSEISCVK
+128 EAVDGVLSEISRVK
-142 GEDVNIDE
+142 GEAVNIDE

-160 FRIMYRAYDDM
+160 FRIIYMAYDDM

-363 PCCDYSAVQDVY
+363 PCCDYSVVQDIY

-394 ERMDFLRII
+394 ERIDFLRII

-408 YITRSYITQPADINA
+408 YISRSYITQPADINA
-423 LKRSCERNEQMSEQ
+423 LKRGYEGNEQMSKQ
-437 VEKLASDINMI
+437 VEKLVSDISMI
-448 RNMSPFAAV
+448 RSMSPFAAV
-457 NYIRKGI
+457 NYIRKGV

-474 YEYKADKEEL
+474 YEHKADKEEL
-484 YNVLDELAHRASRYM
+484 YNVLDELAHRASQYM
-499 SLSQWLDGITE
+499 SLSQWLDGIAE
-510 YLKQCDTQ
+510 YIRQCDKDRQ
-518 RRNNTVEGVH
+518 NNTADGVH

-543 MVMDVCEGIIPY
+543 LVMDVCEGIIPY

-567 RRLFLC
+567 RRLFYVAMTRAKEKLYLLYP
-573 CNDKGKRKVVSS
+573 K
-585 VPQAEVQQRYNP
+585 QRYNKD
-597 FTLYRRASY
+597 TT
-606 CSLSSS
+606 
-612 SYRSSYSIASNSS
+612 RSRFIEEILTARYPLLRI
-625 SNASDTSSYSSSDSI
+625 DLHT
-640 FSSTGSLS
+640 
-648 PSTLYL
+648 P

>member
-1 MQFNEA
+1 MQFNKA

-12 QHNTGPCMV
+12 QHNKGPCMV

-31 VLTHRVRYLIE
+31 VLTHRVRYLID
-42 RYGVNPSDILVI
+42 RCGVKPSDILVI

-59 AAEQMKLKFKGLSEG
+59 AAEQMKFKFKGLSEG
-74 RNSAVTFGTFH
+74 RSSAVTFGTFH

-94 AYNYSAHC
+94 AYNYSARC
-102 IIKPQIQ
+102 IITPQVQ
-109 HEFVKDQM
+109 HEFVKDQIH
-117 CRLELEYDDEN
+117 RLELEYDDEK
-128 EAVAGVLSEISCVK
+128 EAVDGVLSEISRVK
-142 GEDVNIDE
+142 GEAVNIDE

-160 FRIMYRAYDDM
+160 FRIIYMAYDDM

-363 PCCDYSAVQDVY
+363 PCCDYSVIQDIY

-394 ERMDFLRII
+394 ERIDFLRII

-408 YITRSYITQPADINA
+408 YISRSYITQPADINA
-423 LKRSCERNEQMSEQ
+423 LKRGYEGNEQMSKQ
-437 VEKLASDINMI
+437 VEKLVSDISMI
-448 RNMSPFAAV
+448 RSMSPFAAI
-457 NYIRKGI
+457 NYIRKGV

-474 YEYKADKEEL
+474 YEHKADKEEL
-484 YNVLDELAHRASRYM
+484 YNVLDELAHRASQYM
-499 SLSQWLDGITE
+499 SLSQWLDGIAE
-510 YLKQCDTQ
+510 YIRQCDKDRQ
-518 RRNNTVEGVH
+518 NNTADGVH

-543 MVMDVCEGIIPY
+543 LVMDVCEGIIPY
-555 NKAVLDEQIEEE
+555 NKSILDEQIEEE
-567 RRLFLC
+567 RRLFYVAMTRAKEKLYLLYP
-573 CNDKGKRKVVSS
+573 K
-585 VPQAEVQQRYNP
+585 QRYNKD
-597 FTLYRRASY
+597 TT
-606 CSLSSS
+606 
-612 SYRSSYSIASNSS
+612 RSRFIEELLTARYPLLRT
-625 SNASDTSSYSSSDSI
+625 DLHT
-640 FSSTGSLS
+640 
-648 PSTLYL
+648 P

>member
-1 MQFNEA
+1 MQFNKA

-12 QHNTGPCMV
+12 QHNKGPCMV

-31 VLTHRVRYLIE
+31 VLTHRVRYLID
-42 RYGVNPSDILVI
+42 RCGVKPSDILVI

-59 AAEQMKLKFKGLSEG
+59 AAEQMKFKFKGLSEG
-74 RNSAVTFGTFH
+74 RSSAVTFGTFH

-94 AYNYSAHC
+94 AYNYSARC
-102 IIKPQIQ
+102 IITPQVQ
-109 HEFVKDQM
+109 HEFVKDQIH
-117 CRLELEYDDEN
+117 RLELEYDDEK
-128 EAVAGVLSEISCVK
+128 EAVDGVLSEISRVK
-142 GEDVNIDE
+142 GEAVNIDE

-160 FRIMYRAYDDM
+160 FRIIYMAYDDM

-363 PCCDYSAVQDVY
+363 PCCDYSVVQDIY

-394 ERMDFLRII
+394 ERIDFLRII

-408 YITRSYITQPADINA
+408 YISRSYITQPADINA
-423 LKRSCERNEQMSEQ
+423 LKRGYEGNEQMSKQ
-437 VEKLASDINMI
+437 VEKLVSDISLI
-448 RNMSPFAAV
+448 RSMSPFAAV
-457 NYIRKGI
+457 NYIRKGV

-474 YEYKADKEEL
+474 YEHKADKEEL
-484 YNVLDELAHRASRYM
+484 YNVLDELAHRASQYM
-499 SLSQWLDGITE
+499 SLSQWLDGIVE
-510 YLKQCDTQ
+510 YIRQCDKDRQ
-518 RRNNTVEGVH
+518 NNTADGVH

-543 MVMDVCEGIIPY
+543 LVMDVCEGIIPY
-555 NKAVLDEQIEEE
+555 NKSILDEQIEEE
-567 RRLFLC
+567 RRLFYVAMTRAKEKLYLLYP
-573 CNDKGKRKVVSS
+573 K
-585 VPQAEVQQRYNP
+585 QRYNKD
-597 FTLYRRASY
+597 TT
-606 CSLSSS
+606 
-612 SYRSSYSIASNSS
+612 RSRFIEELLTARYPLLRT
-625 SNASDTSSYSSSDSI
+625 DLHT
-640 FSSTGSLS
+640 
-648 PSTLYL
+648 P

>member
-31 VLTHRVRYLIE
+31 VLTHRVRYLID

-74 RNSAVTFGTFH
+74 RSSAVTFGTFH

-94 AYNYSAHC
+94 AYNYSARC
-102 IIKPQIQ
+102 IITPQVQ

-117 CRLELEYDDEN
+117 CRLELEYDDEK
-128 EAVAGVLSEISCVK
+128 EAVADVLSEISRVK
-142 GEDVNIDE
+142 GEAVNIDE
-150 YESRCIPPQS
+150 YESMSVPQQS
-160 FRIMYRAYDDM
+160 FRKIYMAYDDM

-184 VQCRELLMQR
+184 GLCRDLLMQR

-217 KAQFDVVRILADEY
+217 KAQFDVVRILADGY

-275 STGNIVF
+275 STGNIVL

-292 HRYYKDITTYNSQGD
+292 QRYYKDITTYNSQGD
-307 TVSVYEFNSLNDEK
+307 SVSIYEFNSLNDEK
-321 AFLVSEIRRLI
+321 AFVTSEIRRLI
-332 DTGIA
+332 DSGIA

-363 PCCDYSAVQDVY
+363 PCCDYSVVQDVY

-403 NKPLR
+403 NKPIR
-408 YITRSYITQPADINA
+408 YITRSYITQPADINT

-474 YEYKADKEEL
+474 YEHKADKEEL
-484 YNVLDELAHRASRYM
+484 YNVLDELAHRASQYM

-510 YLKQCDTQ
+510 YIRQCDKDRQ
-518 RRNNTVEGVH
+518 NNTADGVH

-543 MVMDVCEGIIPY
+543 LVMDVCEGIIPY

-567 RRLFLC
+567 RRLFYVAMTRAKEKLYLLYP
-573 CNDKGKRKVVSS
+573 K
-585 VPQAEVQQRYNP
+585 QRYNKD
-597 FTLYRRASY
+597 TT
-606 CSLSSS
+606 
-612 SYRSSYSIASNSS
+612 RSRFIEEILTARYPLLRT
-625 SNASDTSSYSSSDSI
+625 DLHT
-640 FSSTGSLS
+640 
-648 PSTLYL
+648 P

>member
-1 MQFNEA
+1 MQFNKA

-12 QHNTGPCMV
+12 QHNKGPCMV

-31 VLTHRVRYLIE
+31 VLTHRVRYLID
-42 RYGVNPSDILVI
+42 RCGVKPSDILVI

-59 AAEQMKLKFKGLSEG
+59 AAEQMKFKFKGLSEG
-74 RNSAVTFGTFH
+74 RSSAVTFGTFH

-94 AYNYSAHC
+94 AYNYSARC
-102 IIKPQIQ
+102 IITPQVQ
-109 HEFVKDQM
+109 HEFVKDQIH
-117 CRLELEYDDEN
+117 RLELEYDDEK
-128 EAVAGVLSEISCVK
+128 EAVDGVLSEISRVK
-142 GEDVNIDE
+142 GEAVNIDE

-160 FRIMYRAYDDM
+160 FRIIYMAYDDM

-217 KAQFDVVRILADEY
+217 KAQFDVVWILADEY

-363 PCCDYSAVQDVY
+363 PCCDYSVVQDIY

-394 ERMDFLRII
+394 ERIDFLRII

-408 YITRSYITQPADINA
+408 YISRSYITQPADINA
-423 LKRSCERNEQMSEQ
+423 LKRGYEGNEQMSKQ
-437 VEKLASDINMI
+437 VEKLVSDISMI
-448 RNMSPFAAV
+448 RSMSPFAAV
-457 NYIRKGI
+457 NYIRKGV

-474 YEYKADKEEL
+474 YEHKADKEEL
-484 YNVLDELAHRASRYM
+484 YNVLDELAHRASQYM
-499 SLSQWLDGITE
+499 SLSQWLDGIVE
-510 YLKQCDTQ
+510 YIRQCDKDRQ
-518 RRNNTVEGVH
+518 NNTADGVH

-543 MVMDVCEGIIPY
+543 LVMDACEGIIPY
-555 NKAVLDEQIEEE
+555 NKSILDEQIEEE
-567 RRLFLC
+567 RRLFYVAMTRAKEKLYLLYP
-573 CNDKGKRKVVSS
+573 K
-585 VPQAEVQQRYNP
+585 QRYNKD
-597 FTLYRRASY
+597 TT
-606 CSLSSS
+606 
-612 SYRSSYSIASNSS
+612 RSRFIEELLTARYPLLRT
-625 SNASDTSSYSSSDSI
+625 DLHT
-640 FSSTGSLS
+640 
-648 PSTLYL
+648 P

>member
-1 MQFNEA
+1 MQFNKA

-12 QHNTGPCMV
+12 QHNKGPCMV

-31 VLTHRVRYLIE
+31 VLTHRVRYLID
-42 RYGVNPSDILVI
+42 RCGVKPSDILVI

-59 AAEQMKLKFKGLSEG
+59 AAEQMKFKFKGLSEG
-74 RNSAVTFGTFH
+74 RSSAVTFGTFH

-94 AYNYSAHC
+94 AYNYSARC
-102 IIKPQIQ
+102 IITPQVQ
-109 HEFVKDQM
+109 HEFVKDQIH
-117 CRLELEYDDEN
+117 RLELEYDDEK
-128 EAVAGVLSEISCVK
+128 EAVDGVLSEISRVK
-142 GEDVNIDE
+142 GEAVNIDE
-150 YESRCIPPQS
+150 YESMSVPQQS
-160 FRIMYRAYDDM
+160 FRKIYMAYDDM
-171 LVRKHLIDFDDMI
+171 LARKHLIDFEDMI
-184 VQCRELLMQR
+184 VLCRELLMQR

-217 KAQFDVVRILADEY
+217 KAQFDVVRILADGY

-275 STGNIVF
+275 STGNIVL

-292 HRYYKDITTYNSQGD
+292 HRYYKDITTNNAQGD
-307 TVSVYEFNSLNDEK
+307 SVSIYEFNSLNDEK

-337 ADDIAVLSRTNVIG
+337 ADDIAVLSRTNIIG
-351 NMYMSRLESDGI
+351 NMYMSRLESYGV
-363 PCCDYSAVQDVY
+363 PCCDYSVVQDIY

-423 LKRSCERNEQMSEQ
+423 LKRGYEGNEQMSKQ
-437 VEKLASDINMI
+437 VEKLVSDISMI
-448 RNMSPFAAV
+448 RSMSPFAAV
-457 NYIRKGI
+457 NYIRKGV

-474 YEYKADKEEL
+474 YEHKADKEEL
-484 YNVLDELAHRASRYM
+484 YNVLDELAHRASQYM
-499 SLSQWLDGITE
+499 SLSQWLDGIVE
-510 YLKQCDTQ
+510 YIRQCDKDRQ
-518 RRNNTVEGVH
+518 NNTADGVH

-543 MVMDVCEGIIPY
+543 LVMDVCEGIIPY
-555 NKAVLDEQIEEE
+555 NKSILDEQIEEE
-567 RRLFLC
+567 RRLFYVAMTRAKEKLYLLYP
-573 CNDKGKRKVVSS
+573 K
-585 VPQAEVQQRYNP
+585 QRYNKD
-597 FTLYRRASY
+597 TT
-606 CSLSSS
+606 
-612 SYRSSYSIASNSS
+612 RSRFIEELLTARYPLLRT
-625 SNASDTSSYSSSDSI
+625 DLHT
-640 FSSTGSLS
+640 
-648 PSTLYL
+648 P

>member
-1 MQFNEA
+1 MQFNKA

-12 QHNTGPCMV
+12 QHNKGPCKV

-31 VLTHRVRYLIE
+31 VLTHRVRYLID
-42 RYGVNPSDILVI
+42 RCGVKPSDILVI

-59 AAEQMKLKFKGLSEG
+59 AAEQMKFKFKGLSEG
-74 RNSAVTFGTFH
+74 RSSAVTFGTFH

-94 AYNYSAHC
+94 AYNYSARC
-102 IIKPQIQ
+102 IITPQVQ
-109 HEFVKDQM
+109 HEFVKDQIH
-117 CRLELEYDDEN
+117 RLELEYDDEK
-128 EAVAGVLSEISCVK
+128 EAVDGVLSEISRVK
-142 GEDVNIDE
+142 GEAVNIDE

-160 FRIMYRAYDDM
+160 FRIIYMAYDDM

-363 PCCDYSAVQDVY
+363 PCCDYSVVQDIY

-394 ERMDFLRII
+394 ERIDFLRII

-408 YITRSYITQPADINA
+408 YISRSYITQPADINA
-423 LKRSCERNEQMSEQ
+423 LKRGYEGNEQMSKQ
-437 VEKLASDINMI
+437 VEKLVSDISMI
-448 RNMSPFAAV
+448 RSMPPFAAV
-457 NYIRKGI
+457 NYIRKGV

-474 YEYKADKEEL
+474 YEHKADKEEL
-484 YNVLDELAHRASRYM
+484 YNVLDELAHRASQYM
-499 SLSQWLDGITE
+499 NLSQWLDGIAE
-510 YLKQCDTQ
+510 YIRQCDKDRQ
-518 RRNNTVEGVH
+518 NNTSDGVH
-528 MLTMHGSK
+528 MLTMHSSK

-543 MVMDVCEGIIPY
+543 LVMDVCEGIIPY
-555 NKAVLDEQIEEE
+555 NKSILDEQIEEE
-567 RRLFLC
+567 RRLFYVAMTRAKEKLYLLYP
-573 CNDKGKRKVVSS
+573 K
-585 VPQAEVQQRYNP
+585 QRYNKD
-597 FTLYRRASY
+597 TT
-606 CSLSSS
+606 
-612 SYRSSYSIASNSS
+612 RSRFIEELLTARYPLLRT
-625 SNASDTSSYSSSDSI
+625 DLHT
-640 FSSTGSLS
+640 
-648 PSTLYL
+648 P

>member
-1 MQFNEA
+1 MQFNKA

-12 QHNTGPCMV
+12 QHNKGPCMV

-31 VLTHRVRYLIE
+31 VLTHRVRYLID
-42 RYGVNPSDILVI
+42 RCGVKPSDILVI

-59 AAEQMKLKFKGLSEG
+59 AAEQMKFKFKGLSEG
-74 RNSAVTFGTFH
+74 RSSAVTFGTFH

-94 AYNYSAHC
+94 AYNYSARC
-102 IIKPQIQ
+102 IITPQVQ
-109 HEFVKDQM
+109 HEFVKDQIH
-117 CRLELEYDDEN
+117 RLELEYDDEK
-128 EAVAGVLSEISCVK
+128 EAVDGVLSEISRVK
-142 GEDVNIDE
+142 GEAVNIDE

-160 FRIMYRAYDDM
+160 FRIIYMAYDDM

-217 KAQFDVVRILADEY
+217 RAQFDVVRILADEY

-363 PCCDYSAVQDVY
+363 PCCDYSVVQDIY

-394 ERMDFLRII
+394 ERIDFLRII

-408 YITRSYITQPADINA
+408 YISRSYITQPADINA
-423 LKRSCERNEQMSEQ
+423 LKRGYEGNEQMSKQ
-437 VEKLASDINMI
+437 VEKLVSDISMI
-448 RNMSPFAAV
+448 RSMSPFAAV
-457 NYIRKGI
+457 NYIRKGV

-474 YEYKADKEEL
+474 YEHKADKEEL
-484 YNVLDELAHRASRYM
+484 YNVLDELAHRASQYM
-499 SLSQWLDGITE
+499 SLSQWLDGIAE
-510 YLKQCDTQ
+510 YIRQCDKDRQ
-518 RRNNTVEGVH
+518 NNTADGVH

-543 MVMDVCEGIIPY
+543 LVMDVCEGIIPY
-555 NKAVLDEQIEEE
+555 NKSILDEQIEEE
-567 RRLFLC
+567 RRLFYVAMTRAKEKLYLLYP
-573 CNDKGKRKVVSS
+573 K
-585 VPQAEVQQRYNP
+585 QRYNKD
-597 FTLYRRASY
+597 TT
-606 CSLSSS
+606 
-612 SYRSSYSIASNSS
+612 RSRFIEELLTARYPLLRT
-625 SNASDTSSYSSSDSI
+625 DLHT
-640 FSSTGSLS
+640 
-648 PSTLYL
+648 P

>member
-1 MQFNEA
+1 MQFNKA

-12 QHNTGPCMV
+12 QHNKGPCMV

-31 VLTHRVRYLIE
+31 VLTHRVRYLID
-42 RYGVNPSDILVI
+42 RCGVKPSDILVI

-59 AAEQMKLKFKGLSEG
+59 AAEQMKFKFKGLSEG
-74 RNSAVTFGTFH
+74 RSSAVTFGTFH

-94 AYNYSAHC
+94 AYNYSARC
-102 IIKPQIQ
+102 IITPQVQ
-109 HEFVKDQM
+109 HEFVKDQIH
-117 CRLELEYDDEN
+117 RLELEYDDEK
-128 EAVAGVLSEISCVK
+128 EAVDGVLSEISRVK
-142 GEDVNIDE
+142 GEAVNIDE

-160 FRIMYRAYDDM
+160 FRIIYMAYDDM

-307 TVSVYEFNSLNDEK
+307 IVSVYEFNSLNDEK

-363 PCCDYSAVQDVY
+363 PCCDYSVVQDIY

-394 ERMDFLRII
+394 ERIDFLRII

-408 YITRSYITQPADINA
+408 YISRSYITQPADINA
-423 LKRSCERNEQMSEQ
+423 LKRGYEGNEQMSKQ
-437 VEKLASDINMI
+437 VEKLVSDISMI
-448 RNMSPFAAV
+448 RSMSPFAAV
-457 NYIRKGI
+457 NYIRKGV

-474 YEYKADKEEL
+474 YEHKADKEEL
-484 YNVLDELAHRASRYM
+484 YNVLDELAHRASQYM
-499 SLSQWLDGITE
+499 SLSQWLDGIAE
-510 YLKQCDTQ
+510 YIRQCDKDRQ
-518 RRNNTVEGVH
+518 NNTADGVH

-543 MVMDVCEGIIPY
+543 LVMDVCEGIIPY
-555 NKAVLDEQIEEE
+555 NKSILDEQIEEE
-567 RRLFLC
+567 RRLFYVAMTRAKEKLYLLYP
-573 CNDKGKRKVVSS
+573 K
-585 VPQAEVQQRYNP
+585 QRYNKD
-597 FTLYRRASY
+597 TT
-606 CSLSSS
+606 
-612 SYRSSYSIASNSS
+612 RSRFIEELLTARYPLLRT
-625 SNASDTSSYSSSDSI
+625 DLHT
-640 FSSTGSLS
+640 
-648 PSTLYL
+648 P

>member
-1 MQFNEA
+1 MQFNKA

-12 QHNTGPCMV
+12 QHNKGPCMV

-31 VLTHRVRYLIE
+31 VLTHRVRYLID
-42 RYGVNPSDILVI
+42 RCGVKPSDILVI

-59 AAEQMKLKFKGLSEG
+59 AAEQMKFKFKGLSEG
-74 RNSAVTFGTFH
+74 RSSAVTFGTFH

-94 AYNYSAHC
+94 AYNYSARC
-102 IIKPQIQ
+102 IITPQVQ
-109 HEFVKDQM
+109 HEFVKDQIH
-117 CRLELEYDDEN
+117 RLELEYDDEK
-128 EAVAGVLSEISCVK
+128 EAVDGVLSEISRVK
-142 GEDVNIDE
+142 GEAVNIDE

-160 FRIMYRAYDDM
+160 FRIIYMAYDDM

-363 PCCDYSAVQDVY
+363 PCCDYSVVQDIY

-394 ERMDFLRII
+394 ERIDFLRII

-408 YITRSYITQPADINA
+408 YISRSYITQPADINA
-423 LKRSCERNEQMSEQ
+423 LKRGYEGNEQMSKQ
-437 VEKLASDINMI
+437 VEKLVSDISMI
-448 RNMSPFAAV
+448 RSMSTFAAV
-457 NYIRKGI
+457 NYIRKGV

-474 YEYKADKEEL
+474 YEHKADKEEL
-484 YNVLDELAHRASRYM
+484 YNVLDELAHRASQYM
-499 SLSQWLDGITE
+499 SLSQWLDGIAE
-510 YLKQCDTQ
+510 YIRQCDKDRQ
-518 RRNNTVEGVH
+518 NNTADGVH

-543 MVMDVCEGIIPY
+543 LVMDVCEGIIPY

-567 RRLFLC
+567 RRLFYVAMTRAKEKLYLLYP
-573 CNDKGKRKVVSS
+573 K
-585 VPQAEVQQRYNP
+585 QRYNKD
-597 FTLYRRASY
+597 TT
-606 CSLSSS
+606 
-612 SYRSSYSIASNSS
+612 RSRFIEEILTARYPLLRI
-625 SNASDTSSYSSSDSI
+625 DLHT
-640 FSSTGSLS
+640 
-648 PSTLYL
+648 P

>member
-1 MQFNEA
+1 MQFNKA

-12 QHNTGPCMV
+12 QHNKGPCMV

-31 VLTHRVRYLIE
+31 VLTHRVRYLID
-42 RYGVNPSDILVI
+42 RCGVKPSDILVI

-59 AAEQMKLKFKGLSEG
+59 AAEQMKFKFKGLSEG
-74 RNSAVTFGTFH
+74 RSSAVTFGTFH

-94 AYNYSAHC
+94 AYNYSARC
-102 IIKPQIQ
+102 IITPQVQ
-109 HEFVKDQM
+109 HEFVKDQIH
-117 CRLELEYDDEN
+117 RLELEYDDEK
-128 EAVAGVLSEISCVK
+128 EAVDGVLSEISRVK
-142 GEDVNIDE
+142 GEAVNIDE

-160 FRIMYRAYDDM
+160 FRIIYMAYDDM

-363 PCCDYSAVQDVY
+363 PCCDYSVVQDIY

-394 ERMDFLRII
+394 ERIDFLRII

-408 YITRSYITQPADINA
+408 YISRSYITQPADINA
-423 LKRSCERNEQMSEQ
+423 LKRGYEGNEQMSKQ
-437 VEKLASDINMI
+437 VEKLVSDISMI
-448 RNMSPFAAV
+448 RSMSPFAAV
-457 NYIRKGI
+457 NYIRKGV

-474 YEYKADKEEL
+474 YEHKADKEEL
-484 YNVLDELAHRASRYM
+484 YNVLDELAHRASQYM
-499 SLSQWLDGITE
+499 SLSQWLDGIVE
-510 YLKQCDTQ
+510 YIRQCDKDRQ
-518 RRNNTVEGVH
+518 NNTADGVH

-543 MVMDVCEGIIPY
+543 LVMDACEGIIPY
-555 NKAVLDEQIEEE
+555 NKSILDEQIEEE
-567 RRLFLC
+567 RRLFYVAMTRAKEKLYLLYP
-573 CNDKGKRKVVSS
+573 K
-585 VPQAEVQQRYNP
+585 QRYNKD
-597 FTLYRRASY
+597 TT
-606 CSLSSS
+606 
-612 SYRSSYSIASNSS
+612 RSRFIEEVLTAHYPLLRTDLHI
-625 SNASDTSSYSSSDSI
+625 
-640 FSSTGSLS
+640 
-648 PSTLYL
+648 P

>member
-1 MQFNEA
+1 MQFNKA

-12 QHNTGPCMV
+12 QHNKGPCMV

-31 VLTHRVRYLIE
+31 VLTHRVRYLID
-42 RYGVNPSDILVI
+42 RCGVKPSDILVI

-59 AAEQMKLKFKGLSEG
+59 AAEQMKFKFKGLSEG
-74 RNSAVTFGTFH
+74 RSSAVTFGTFH

-94 AYNYSAHC
+94 VYNYSARC
-102 IIKPQIQ
+102 IITPQVQ
-109 HEFVKDQM
+109 HEFVKDQIH
-117 CRLELEYDDEN
+117 RLELEYDDEK
-128 EAVAGVLSEISCVK
+128 EAVDGVLSEISRVK
-142 GEDVNIDE
+142 GEAVNIDE

-160 FRIMYRAYDDM
+160 FRIIYMAYDDM

-363 PCCDYSAVQDVY
+363 PCCDYSVVQDIY

-394 ERMDFLRII
+394 ERIDFLRII

-408 YITRSYITQPADINA
+408 YISRSYITQPADINA
-423 LKRSCERNEQMSEQ
+423 LKRGYEGNEQMSKQ
-437 VEKLASDINMI
+437 VEKLVSDISMI
-448 RNMSPFAAV
+448 RSMSPFAAV
-457 NYIRKGI
+457 NYIRKGV

-474 YEYKADKEEL
+474 YEHKADKEEL
-484 YNVLDELAHRASRYM
+484 YNVLDELAHRASQYM
-499 SLSQWLDGITE
+499 SLSQWLDGIAE
-510 YLKQCDTQ
+510 YIRQCDKDRQ
-518 RRNNTVEGVH
+518 NNTADGVH

-543 MVMDVCEGIIPY
+543 LVMDVCEGIIPY
-555 NKAVLDEQIEEE
+555 NKSILDEQIEEE
-567 RRLFLC
+567 RRLFYVAMTRAKEKLYLLYP
-573 CNDKGKRKVVSS
+573 K
-585 VPQAEVQQRYNP
+585 QRYNKD
-597 FTLYRRASY
+597 TT
-606 CSLSSS
+606 
-612 SYRSSYSIASNSS
+612 RSRFIEELLTARYPLLRT
-625 SNASDTSSYSSSDSI
+625 DLHT
-640 FSSTGSLS
+640 
-648 PSTLYL
+648 P

>member
-1 MQFNEA
+1 MQFNKA

-12 QHNTGPCMV
+12 QHNKGPCMV

-31 VLTHRVRYLIE
+31 VLTHRVRYLID
-42 RYGVNPSDILVI
+42 RCGVKPSDILVI

-59 AAEQMKLKFKGLSEG
+59 AAEQMKFKFKGLSEG
-74 RNSAVTFGTFH
+74 RSSAVTFGTFH

-94 AYNYSAHC
+94 AYNYSARC
-102 IIKPQIQ
+102 IITPQVQ
-109 HEFVKDQM
+109 HEFVKDQIH
-117 CRLELEYDDEN
+117 RLELEYDDEKK
-128 EAVAGVLSEISCVK
+128 AVDGVLSEISRVK
-142 GEDVNIDE
+142 GEAVNIDE

-160 FRIMYRAYDDM
+160 FRIIYMAYDDM

-363 PCCDYSAVQDVY
+363 PCCDYSVVQDIY

-394 ERMDFLRII
+394 ERIDFLRII

-408 YITRSYITQPADINA
+408 YISRSYITQPADINA
-423 LKRSCERNEQMSEQ
+423 LKRGYEGNEQMSKQ
-437 VEKLASDINMI
+437 VEKLVSDISMI
-448 RNMSPFAAV
+448 RSMSPFAAV
-457 NYIRKGI
+457 NYIRKGV

-474 YEYKADKEEL
+474 YEHKADKEEL
-484 YNVLDELAHRASRYM
+484 YNVLDELAHRASQYM
-499 SLSQWLDGITE
+499 SLSQWLDGIAE
-510 YLKQCDTQ
+510 YIRQCDKDRQ
-518 RRNNTVEGVH
+518 NNTADGVH

-543 MVMDVCEGIIPY
+543 LVMDVCEGIIPY
-555 NKAVLDEQIEEE
+555 NKSILDEQIEEE
-567 RRLFLC
+567 RRLFYVAMTRAKEKLYLLYP
-573 CNDKGKRKVVSS
+573 K
-585 VPQAEVQQRYNP
+585 QRYNKD
-597 FTLYRRASY
+597 TT
-606 CSLSSS
+606 
-612 SYRSSYSIASNSS
+612 RSRFIEELLTARYPLLRT
-625 SNASDTSSYSSSDSI
+625 DLHT
-640 FSSTGSLS
+640 
-648 PSTLYL
+648 P

>member
-1 MQFNEA
+1 LQFNKA

-12 QHNTGPCMV
+12 QHNKGPCMV

-31 VLTHRVRYLIE
+31 VLTHRVRYLID
-42 RYGVNPSDILVI
+42 RCGVKPSDILVI

-59 AAEQMKLKFKGLSEG
+59 AAEQMKFKFKGLSEG
-74 RNSAVTFGTFH
+74 RSSAVTFGTFH

-94 AYNYSAHC
+94 AYNYSARC
-102 IIKPQIQ
+102 IITPQVQ
-109 HEFVKDQM
+109 HEFVKDQIH
-117 CRLELEYDDEN
+117 RLELEYDDEK
-128 EAVAGVLSEISCVK
+128 EAVDGVLSEISRVK
-142 GEDVNIDE
+142 GEAVNIDE

-160 FRIMYRAYDDM
+160 FRIIYMAYDDM

-363 PCCDYSAVQDVY
+363 PCCDYSVVQDVY

-423 LKRSCERNEQMSEQ
+423 LKRGYEGNEQMSKR
-437 VEKLASDINMI
+437 VEKLVSDISII
-448 RNMSPFAAV
+448 RSMSPFAAV
-457 NYIRKGI
+457 NYIRKGV

-474 YEYKADKEEL
+474 YEHKADKEEL
-484 YNVLDELAHRASRYM
+484 YNVLDELAHRASQYM
-499 SLSQWLDGITE
+499 SLSQWLDGIAE
-510 YLKQCDTQ
+510 YIRQCDKDRQ
-518 RRNNTVEGVH
+518 NNTADGVH

-543 MVMDVCEGIIPY
+543 LVMDVCEGIIPY

-567 RRLFLC
+567 RRLFYVAMTRAKEKLYLLYP
-573 CNDKGKRKVVSS
+573 K
-585 VPQAEVQQRYNP
+585 QRYNKD
-597 FTLYRRASY
+597 TT
-606 CSLSSS
+606 
-612 SYRSSYSIASNSS
+612 RSRFIEELLTARYPLLRT
-625 SNASDTSSYSSSDSI
+625 DLHT
-640 FSSTGSLS
+640 
-648 PSTLYL
+648 P

>member
-1 MQFNEA
+1 MQFNKA

-12 QHNTGPCMV
+12 QHNKGPCMV

-31 VLTHRVRYLIE
+31 VLTHRVRYLID
-42 RYGVNPSDILVI
+42 RCGVKPSDILVI

-59 AAEQMKLKFKGLSEG
+59 AAEQMKFKFKGLSEG
-74 RNSAVTFGTFH
+74 RSSAVTFGTFH

-94 AYNYSAHC
+94 AYNYSARC
-102 IIKPQIQ
+102 IITPQVQ
-109 HEFVKDQM
+109 HEFVKDQIH
-117 CRLELEYDDEN
+117 RLELEYDDEK
-128 EAVAGVLSEISCVK
+128 EAVDGVLSEISRVK
-142 GEDVNIDE
+142 GEAVNIDE

-160 FRIMYRAYDDM
+160 FRIIYMAYDDM

-363 PCCDYSAVQDVY
+363 PCCDYSVVQDIY

-394 ERMDFLRII
+394 ERIDFLRII

-408 YITRSYITQPADINA
+408 YISRSYITQPADINA
-423 LKRSCERNEQMSEQ
+423 LKRGYEGNEQMSKQ
-437 VEKLASDINMI
+437 VEKLVSDIGMI
-448 RNMSPFAAV
+448 RSMSPFAAV
-457 NYIRKGI
+457 NYIRKGV

-474 YEYKADKEEL
+474 YEHKADKEEL
-484 YNVLDELAHRASRYM
+484 YNVLDELAHRASQYM
-499 SLSQWLDGITE
+499 SLSQWLDGIVE
-510 YLKQCDTQ
+510 YIRQCDKDRQ
-518 RRNNTVEGVH
+518 NNTADGVH

-543 MVMDVCEGIIPY
+543 LVMDACEGIIPY
-555 NKAVLDEQIEEE
+555 NKSILDEQIEEE
-567 RRLFLC
+567 RRLFYVAMTRAKEKLYLLYP
-573 CNDKGKRKVVSS
+573 K
-585 VPQAEVQQRYNP
+585 QRYNKD
-597 FTLYRRASY
+597 TT
-606 CSLSSS
+606 
-612 SYRSSYSIASNSS
+612 RSRFIEELLTARYPLLRT
-625 SNASDTSSYSSSDSI
+625 DLHT
-640 FSSTGSLS
+640 
-648 PSTLYL
+648 P